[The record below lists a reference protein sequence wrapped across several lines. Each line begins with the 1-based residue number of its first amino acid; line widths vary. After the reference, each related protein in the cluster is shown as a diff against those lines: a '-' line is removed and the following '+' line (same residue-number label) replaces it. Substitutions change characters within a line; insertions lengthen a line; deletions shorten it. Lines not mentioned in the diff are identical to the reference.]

1 MNRTRFQEIAENY
14 SRLRLAVIGDYC
26 LDRYLEIDPS
36 RKETSIETGLPVHN
50 VTRVRSQPGA
60 AGTVLNNLVALGV
73 GKIHPV
79 GFCGEDGEGYELRR
93 SLSSLPGICL
103 DHFLSTPDRRTFTY
117 CKPLVMK
124 HGASPIELN
133 RLDSKNWSPTP
144 KSVIDNMV
152 AASKSLAGK
161 VDAVIVMDQVDSAET
176 GVVTR
181 AVVDALAEFPVTIP
195 VVADSRRGLVGYP
208 PVIFKMNLAE
218 LAVVVDADEL
228 RSDQQ
233 IKLAASEL
241 ARKNGRAVIITLAER
256 GLIGATLDGTVV
268 HVPTLPV
275 RGEIDVVGAGDCVL
289 ANITVA
295 LASRATLAESLQ
307 IAASAS
313 SIVIHQLGTTGTASV
328 PQIAEAFP

>member
-241 ARKNGRAVIITLAER
+241 RWPSEV
-256 GLIGATLDGTVV
+256 
-268 HVPTLPV
+268 
-275 RGEIDVVGAGDCVL
+275 
-289 ANITVA
+289 
-295 LASRATLAESLQ
+295 
-307 IAASAS
+307 
-313 SIVIHQLGTTGTASV
+313 
-328 PQIAEAFP
+328 